1 MRNYRLQ
8 LTFSNHLY
16 KNASQS
22 NFETSEVL
30 IRTWSQVLPRTRA
43 GHWYS
48 CLSALPCLHQISKT
62 CRKYFRHL
70 KMSKKVNT
78 SMCMPLTKSIQV
90 CRFDLYLNAMRIAR
104 AHFKTLSW
112 QRRTQFSSI
121 WLASIKT
128 SLRHLIVI
136 QYKVPKRS
144 NCFLISLE
152 GELSSLSVLLRQ
164 KPYGFLIFERKGTW
178 FAYNLQ
184 SWIPTAL

>member
-1 MRNYRLQ
+1 MQKFYQSFDLGIVKSLIWQTSSTAYACSQLSTREITACSNTVLHVSLNGSKHLTLLLNCDQMRNYRLQ
-8 LTFSNHLY
+8 LNFSNHLY

-30 IRTWSQVLPRTRA
+30 IRTWSQVLPGTRA

-90 CRFDLYLNAMRIAR
+90 CNKI
-104 AHFKTLSW
+104 
-112 QRRTQFSSI
+112 
-121 WLASIKT
+121 
-128 SLRHLIVI
+128 
-136 QYKVPKRS
+136 
-144 NCFLISLE
+144 
-152 GELSSLSVLLRQ
+152 
-164 KPYGFLIFERKGTW
+164 
-178 FAYNLQ
+178 
-184 SWIPTAL
+184 